1 MGLNATVPRL
11 DGMHHVAEYATWAL
25 GSTPGIPAT
34 AQRRTVTG
42 PSSPTTTRRRVRHV
56 DIWSVFKLS
65 LLFFF
70 VCGIVWLVAVLIVW
84 NVINAFGWVS
94 QLESFTGKLVGGS
107 FRLDSG
113 TLLRAALII
122 DLVAVVGFTIG
133 ATLLAVLYNLI
144 SDVVGGVTVTADE
157 VVDRRDRK
165 LLTGLSLP
173 LGKGRKEPAVDGI
186 GSSRPP
192 AAAAATPKAAPAVQ
206 PTRPPSGVGAV
217 TVKRAPQ
224 PARSGR
230 GAPGSDGAARA
241 TPKPAPSK
249 ASQKETESIAPV
261 PPKKPPAKAKA
272 EGKG

>member
-1 MGLNATVPRL
+1 M
-11 DGMHHVAEYATWAL
+11 
-25 GSTPGIPAT
+25 
-34 AQRRTVTG
+34 TG
-42 PSSPTTTRRRVRHV
+42 PPSPTTTRRRVRHV
-56 DIWSVFKLS
+56 DIWSVFKLA

-84 NVINAFGWVS
+84 NVINAFGWVT

-113 TLLRAALII
+113 TLLRAALVI
-122 DLVAVVGFTIG
+122 DLVAVIGFTIG

-157 VVDRRDRK
+157 VVDRRDRR

-173 LGKGRKEPAVDGI
+173 FGKRRKEPAVDGI

-192 AAAAATPKAAPAVQ
+192 AAAAAAVAKPPPGTKPVPATQ
-206 PTRPPSGVGAV
+206 PSRPPTGRGAV

-224 PARSGR
+224 PARGGHGGS
-230 GAPGSDGAARA
+230 GSDGAART
-241 TPKPAPSK
+241 TPKPAPAK
-249 ASQKETESIAPV
+249 AGPKEAQSVAPV

-272 EGKG
+272 DGKS

>member
-1 MGLNATVPRL
+1 MSA
-11 DGMHHVAEYATWAL
+11 
-25 GSTPGIPAT
+25 
-34 AQRRTVTG
+34 
-42 PSSPTTTRRRVRHV
+42 PSSPTTTRRRVRRV
-56 DIWSVFKLS
+56 DIWSVFKLA

-113 TLLRAALII
+113 TLLRAAVII
-122 DLVAVVGFTIG
+122 DLVTVVGFTIG

-165 LLTGLSLP
+165 LLSGLSLP
-173 LGKGRKEPAVDGI
+173 FGKGRKEPAVDGI

-192 AAAAATPKAAPAVQ
+192 ATAAAATPKPAPGAKPAPAAQ
-206 PTRPPSGVGAV
+206 PARPPSGGGAV

-224 PARSGR
+224 PARGGR
-230 GAPGSDGAARA
+230 GNSGTDGAARA
-241 TPKPAPSK
+241 TPKPAPAK
-249 ASQKETESIAPV
+249 AGPKETQSVAPV
-261 PPKKPPAKAKA
+261 PPKKPSAKAKA
-272 EGKG
+272 DGKG